1 MANSV
6 KIFVLEDDLNINEL
20 INYALKSNEFEVRC
34 FYEASKLYEALE
46 KEICDIL
53 VLDIMLPY
61 EDGFSVLKNL
71 KASHKTK
78 NIQILLL
85 SALDNELD
93 KVKGLDLGAS
103 DYITKPFSILE
114 FLARIKN
121 ILRYSKKNKNLIL
134 LNKLSVD
141 LDARLVKLDDE
152 VINLTLKEYELL
164 LLFIQN
170 PNQCFSKDSLFELI
184 WGGIYSSRTIDIH
197 INTLRTK
204 LKEYGKCIKT
214 IHKMG
219 YKFENPKNL
228 N

>member
-1 MANSV
+1 MVNSV
-6 KIFVLEDDLNINEL
+6 KIYVLEDDLDINEL
-20 INYALKSNEFEVRC
+20 IKYALVSNEFEVRC

-53 VLDIMLPY
+53 VLDIMLPC
-61 EDGFSVLKNL
+61 EDGFSVLKRL
-71 KASHKTK
+71 KNDCKTK
-78 NIQILLL
+78 NIQVLLL
-85 SALDNELD
+85 SALNNELD

-121 ILRYSKKNKNLIL
+121 ILRFIKKERKMIIFDE
-134 LNKLSVD
+134 LSID
-141 LDARLVKLDDE
+141 LDSRIVRINQE
-152 VINLTLKEYELL
+152 IINLTLKEYELL
-164 LLFIQN
+164 LLFVKN
-170 PNQCFSKDSLFELI
+170 PSQCFSKDNLFELI

-214 IHKMG
+214 LHKIG
-219 YKFENPKNL
+219 YKFEKSRNL